1 MSLKEWTY
9 LRLKKSIKLAKHA
22 GFCYG
27 VKRAVETTK
36 KLKLENHDKEIFVLG
51 ELIHNSHVINE
62 LSSLG
67 IHTVDELPCNKTG
80 VCVIRSH
87 GASPEI
93 FQDAENKGYEV
104 VDLTCLDVKK
114 VQHKA
119 IELVQE
125 GYLLIIV
132 GKPEHPE
139 VCAIKANAQ
148 TYGDKVFVAPDEIAL
163 KRIEDE
169 IKKHKKV
176 GVVVQTTQKIENL
189 QNIVNYLLPVAKE
202 LKVFNTICASTS
214 LRQNEARSLAQESDL
229 MVVVGSKKSANTTH
243 LAEILSEITSTIHI
257 ETSAELMDFSELIKK
272 SQNIG
277 VTAGASTPD
286 NIIND
291 VIEKLNQY

>member
-1 MSLKEWTY
+1 M
-9 LRLKKSIKLAKHA
+9 KKNIKLAKHA

-36 KLKLENHDKEIFVLG
+36 KLKSENTNKEIFVLG
-51 ELIHNSHVINE
+51 ELIHNSHVISE
-62 LSSLG
+62 LSDLG
-67 IHTVDELPCNKTG
+67 IHTVDELPCDKSG

-87 GASPEI
+87 GAAPEV
-93 FQDAENKGYEV
+93 FENAKNKGYEV

-114 VQHKA
+114 VQQKA
-119 IELVQE
+119 IELVQND
-125 GYLLIIV
+125 YLLVIV

-148 TYGDKVFVAPDEIAL
+148 VFGENILVSPDVESL
-163 KRIEDE
+163 KSHEKE
-169 IKKHKKV
+169 IKDHKKV
-176 GVVVQTTQKIENL
+176 GVVVQTTQRIENL
-189 QNIVNYLLPVAKE
+189 QQVVDYLLPITKE

-214 LRQNEARSLAQESDL
+214 LRQTEAKNLASESDL

-243 LAEILSEITSTIHI
+243 LAEILSDITNTIHI
-257 ETSAELMDFSELIKK
+257 ETDEELDNYKELIVK

-291 VIEKLNQY
+291 VINKLQL